1 MKILALGSNLK
12 FNKNSP
18 LENIESAYEY
28 LEKFNI
34 KILKKSHIYQSEAY
48 PNKSDP
54 IFFNSAVSIE
64 TNLNPFDLLNK
75 ILEVEKL
82 FGRVRKEKNNPRTL
96 DIDIICFD
104 NLILNQE
111 NLKIPHPFL
120 QKRPFVFLPIKDL
133 DEKWK
138 HPVLLKTIDQ
148 ISKEFSIEEINKVK
162 KIK

>member
-12 FNKNSP
+12 FNNNSP

-28 LEKFNI
+28 LERSNI
-34 KILKKSHIYQSEAY
+34 KILQKSHIYQSEAY

-54 IFFNSAVSIE
+54 IFCNSAVSIE

-75 ILEVEKL
+75 ILEIERL

-96 DIDIICFD
+96 DIDIICYD
-104 NLILNQE
+104 NVILNQE

-120 QKRPFVFLPIKDL
+120 QKRPFVFLPIRDL
-133 DEKWK
+133 DENWI
-138 HPVLLKTIDQ
+138 HPILLKTIDQ
-148 ISKEFSIEEINKVK
+148 ICKEFSMDELNKVK

>member
-1 MKILALGSNLK
+1 MKILAFGSNLK
-12 FNKNSP
+12 FNNNSP
-18 LENIESAYEY
+18 LENIESAYEH
-28 LEKFNI
+28 LEKCNI

-54 IFFNSAVSIE
+54 IFCNSAVSVE

-75 ILEVEKL
+75 VLEIEKL
-82 FGRVRKEKNNPRTL
+82 FGRIRKEKNNPRTL
-96 DIDIICFD
+96 DIDIICYD
-104 NLILNQE
+104 NLIFTQE
-111 NLKIPHPFL
+111 NLKIPHPYL

-133 DEKWK
+133 DKNWK

-148 ISKEFSIEEINKVK
+148 ISKEFSKDELIKVK

>member
-12 FNKNSP
+12 FNNNSP

-28 LEKFNI
+28 LERSNI
-34 KILKKSHIYQSEAY
+34 KILQKSHIYQSEAY

-54 IFFNSAVSIE
+54 IFCNSAVSIE
-64 TNLNPFDLLNK
+64 TYLNPFDLLNK
-75 ILEVEKL
+75 ILEIEQL

-96 DIDIICFD
+96 DIDIICYD
-104 NLILNQE
+104 NVILNQE

-120 QKRPFVFLPIKDL
+120 QKRPFVFLPIRDL
-133 DEKWK
+133 DENWK
-138 HPVLLKTIDQ
+138 HPILSKTIDQ
-148 ISKEFSIEEINKVK
+148 IFKEFSMDELNKVK

>member
-12 FNKNSP
+12 FNNNSP

-28 LEKFNI
+28 LERSNI
-34 KILKKSHIYQSEAY
+34 KILQKSHIYQSEAY

-54 IFFNSAVSIE
+54 IFCNSAVSIE

-75 ILEVEKL
+75 ILEIERL

-96 DIDIICFD
+96 DIDIICYD
-104 NLILNQE
+104 NVILNQE

-120 QKRPFVFLPIKDL
+120 QKRPFVFLPIRDL
-133 DEKWK
+133 DENWI
-138 HPVLLKTIDQ
+138 HPILLKTIDQ
-148 ISKEFSIEEINKVK
+148 IFKEFSMDELNKVK